1 MFQNVNN
8 SQGGRGHWTVNYM
21 ANLSFMNTVTLW
33 LENLKPS
40 VPKLIISIYRMGNFV
55 YNNWECT

>member
-1 MFQNVNN
+1 MFQNVKNP
-8 SQGGRGHWTVNYM
+8 QGGRGHWTVNHM

-40 VPKLIISIYRMGNFV
+40 VPKLIISIYRRGNFV